1 MPIFGPLADQHFTM
15 LEANA
20 RSTKFAAGQTIFA
33 QDEPSD
39 AVYKIASGVA
49 KLDHLLSDG
58 RRQVLGFALPGYF
71 LGISM
76 YPRRSFGAQAIG
88 AVTALC
94 FDLAIF
100 KKMVLSTPAALRS
113 LYELAQRELDA
124 SQELMMT
131 VGRKNAEERVASFL
145 VEFRERWEW
154 INGASDKIP
163 LPMTRTDIADYL
175 GLTIET
181 VSRTFSKLA
190 HDRVVSVEHGAVSVI
205 DSRRL
210 AELARASP
218 N

>member
-1 MPIFGPLADQHFTM
+1 M
-15 LEANA
+15 
-20 RSTKFAAGQTIFA
+20 
-33 QDEPSD
+33 
-39 AVYKIASGVA
+39 
-49 KLDHLLSDG
+49 
-58 RRQVLGFALPGYF
+58 
-71 LGISM
+71 
-76 YPRRSFGAQAIG
+76 
-88 AVTALC
+88 C